1 MTPRRSRPCARTNI
15 LHRNGQRNNAERI
28 IWGGVSVVPI
38 LGVWD
43 KAADIDFD
51 SLPEKF
57 VLKCNHGS
65 GMNIVVKDKSK
76 LNLPKTR
83 RWLDGWLKVDYAHI
97 GDAFELHYSAI
108 PRKIIAEQ
116 FIEEMD
122 GNLHDYKI
130 YCFNGEPKF
139 IQVIGDRNLE
149 KHTGFNMVY
158 DTNWKKTMQLVAIN
172 YPPYE
177 NDIPRPTVLPQLLE
191 VAKCLSE
198 PFCHVRVDLY
208 VIHDKV
214 YFSEMTFT
222 PFSGIMRF
230 TPPSADKMLGDL
242 LELPKS

>member
-1 MTPRRSRPCARTNI
+1 M
-15 LHRNGQRNNAERI
+15 
-28 IWGGVSVVPI
+28 
-38 LGVWD
+38 WD

-76 LNLPKTR
+76 LNFPKTR
-83 RWLDGWLKVDYAHI
+83 RRLDGWLKVDYAHI
-97 GDAFELHYSAI
+97 GGAFELHYSAI

-122 GNLHDYKI
+122 GNLHDYKFH
-130 YCFNGEPKF
+130 CFGGEPKF
-139 IQVIGDRNLE
+139 IQTMGNRNLE
-149 KHTGFNMVY
+149 KHTGFQMFY
-158 DTNWKKTMQLVAIN
+158 DTKWEKMPQLVTTV

-177 NDIPRPTVLPQLLE
+177 NDISRPAVLSQLLE
-191 VAKCLSE
+191 VARCLSE
-198 PFCHVRVDLY
+198 PFCYVRVDLY

-222 PFSGIMRF
+222 PDSGGMKF
-230 TPPSADKMLGDL
+230 ASPSADKMLGDL